1 MDHGYVHV
9 YTGDGKGKTTAAVG
23 LSVRAAGA
31 GLRVFF
37 GQFMKNGDTGELE
50 ALHLLGDR
58 ITDEQFGT
66 GSELSA
72 IDPAA
77 DARAARAGLDRA
89 RAVLFDGRC
98 DVMVLDEANVADS
111 LDYFE
116 PDALL
121 ELVRERPENVELV
134 LTGRGAGEEVLAA
147 ADLVTE
153 MRAVKHYLTTASS
166 PDEGSSSEH
175 LPSLSARKRQ
185 GALRVATQR
194 IVAGR
199 VARLSLV

>member
-1 MDHGYVHV
+1 MIMDHGYVHV

-58 ITDEQFGT
+58 ITVEQFGT

-116 PDALL
+116 PGALL

-153 MRAVKHYLTTASS
+153 MRAVKHYFN
-166 PDEGSSSEH
+166 DG
-175 LPSLSARKRQ
+175 
-185 GALRVATQR
+185 V
-194 IVAGR
+194 
-199 VARLSLV
+199 VARRGIEF